1 MNAMNYLENSTLEN
15 YPFSIEKIGQENL
28 PDIIKSQIRELTD
41 LEEKKN
47 KSSENAEKAKRA
59 AEEMK
64 SFVKKKFLGIG
75 YHSGDTKEIIGDMQ
89 KVIQLIAE
97 AQESNAQATAYSFK
111 FMQQLTK
118 SSEYLFSLGCFNFAT
133 TEVMIKELTSCGK
146 GLTGHEG
153 VSDAVKEKM
162 LEVAKRLNMQK
173 DLMLRQNKL
182 EEKLREKDGELRELK
197 DKFAEMEKL
206 QNKLEQ
212 DDRNNKGDIHQLK
225 ENASKNKTEIKA
237 VLKKHK
243 WLFWIMG
250 GLLVLMMVGMVF
262 ALT

>member
-1 MNAMNYLENSTLEN
+1 MDYLENLSLEN
-15 YPFSIEKIGQENL
+15 YSSIEKIGKENL
-28 PDIIKSQIRELTD
+28 PDIIQGQIRELTE
-41 LEEKKN
+41 LEEKKK
-47 KSSENAEKAKRA
+47 KSSEK
-59 AEEMK
+59 AEEAKKAADEMK
-64 SFVKKKFLGIG
+64 GYVKKKFLGIG
-75 YHSGDTKEIIGDMQ
+75 YSSGDTKEIIEDMQ

-97 AQESNAQATAYSFK
+97 AQEFNAQATAYSFK

-146 GLTGHEG
+146 SLTGHEG
-153 VSDAVKEKM
+153 VSDAIKEKM